1 MRFAIVLAK
10 LLCGLITAGILTAF
24 IYFSTDQSTSTGL
37 SPALIC
43 ILLLTATLMIWALIS
58 MAGDAMRYRIDSKTI
73 KEALGNARHSPM
85 FDSAQT
91 AGNIDFSELLA
102 QINEANQQTLA
113 PNFQNINEQLSM
125 FSSKNNAIGE
135 QIAAAVTALSEKLLH
150 GNSTSTGAETVLTDS
165 SDISA
170 SLSQLHTEI
179 NDLRTQTLSSLENLN
194 AQLTQMM
201 QNIGS
206 VSTLSTPPTAQSVYS
221 HVTEEA
227 NYPESVI
234 DYTQNQ
240 QPEPEETIGIE
251 TSEINDVPL
260 EDFLNDE
267 PIEEEQP
274 ADNPENTADT
284 ETSLSDVEEPTVRS
298 PSENE
303 DSGSQDNIAEEYSDN
318 ISASAET
325 TDDYS
330 AEIPEETIDTTFE
343 EPTAEAAPQDDLGA
357 ADPFGAPVD
366 SDEPVEA
373 PIAEAAPQDD
383 LGAAD
388 PFGAPVD
395 LNEPVEAPIAEAAPQ
410 DDLGAADPFG
420 APVDLNEPFEAPI
433 VEAAP
438 QDDLGAADPFGAP
451 VDLDEPFEAPIAEA
465 APQDDLGA
473 ADPFGAPVDLSGT
486 SETPIIEPEQ
496 DTLGAANPFGAP
508 MGNIAEQYEV
518 PTVEPEQ
525 NNDLGA
531 TDPFGT
537 PIGLR
542 SPYDERD
549 NDDAPMNIGAD
560 DPFGTPT
567 DFADPF
573 AISESENNDT
583 LGADDPFGSANSVN
597 ISSIEPSI
605 NNKNEPN
612 LDQIFND
619 KLASELASLE
629 IMQDTPA
636 SSQDSKNTDDIELEQ
651 FFASRR

>member
-43 ILLLTATLMIWALIS
+43 ILLLTATLMIWALVS
-58 MAGDAMRYRIDSKTI
+58 MAGDVMRYRIDSKTI

-91 AGNIDFSELLA
+91 ADKIDFSELLA

-135 QIAAAVTALSEKLLH
+135 QITAAVTALSEKLLH
-150 GNSTSTGAETVLTDS
+150 GNNASTGTETVLADS

-194 AQLTQMM
+194 AQLAQMM
-201 QNIGS
+201 QNIGA
-206 VSTLSTPPTAQSVYS
+206 VSTLSAAPTTQSVYS

-240 QPEPEETIGIE
+240 QPEPEGTIDIE

-260 EDFLNDE
+260 EDFLDDE

-284 ETSLSDVEEPTVRS
+284 EISLSDVEEPTVRS

-366 SDEPVEA
+366 SDEP
-373 PIAEAAPQDD
+373 I
-383 LGAAD
+383 
-388 PFGAPVD
+388 
-395 LNEPVEAPIAEAAPQ
+395 EAPIAEAAPQ

-433 VEAAP
+433 VEAAT

-451 VDLDEPFEAPIAEA
+451 VDLNEPFEAPIVEA

-473 ADPFGAPVDLSGT
+473 TDPFGAPVDLSGT

-531 TDPFGT
+531 ADPFGT

-636 SSQDSKNTDDIELEQ
+636 SSQDSKNADDIELEQ

>member
-1 MRFAIVLAK
+1 MGEIMRFAIVLAK

-43 ILLLTATLMIWALIS
+43 ILLLTATLMIWALVS

-135 QIAAAVTALSEKLLH
+135 QITAAVTALSEKLLH
-150 GNSTSTGAETVLTDS
+150 GNNASTGAETILADS

-194 AQLTQMM
+194 AQLAQMM
-201 QNIGS
+201 QNIGA
-206 VSTLSTPPTAQSVYS
+206 VSTLSAASTAQSVYS

-240 QPEPEETIGIE
+240 QTKPEETIDIE

-260 EDFLNDE
+260 EDFLDDE

-274 ADNPENTADT
+274 ADNPKNTADT

-366 SDEPVEA
+366 
-373 PIAEAAPQDD
+373 
-383 LGAAD
+383 
-388 PFGAPVD
+388 
-395 LNEPVEAPIAEAAPQ
+395 LNEPVEAPI
-410 DDLGAADPFG
+410 
-420 APVDLNEPFEAPI
+420 V
-433 VEAAP
+433 
-438 QDDLGAADPFGAP
+438 
-451 VDLDEPFEAPIAEA
+451 EA

-531 TDPFGT
+531 ADPFGI

-636 SSQDSKNTDDIELEQ
+636 SSQDSKNADDIELEQ

>member
-1 MRFAIVLAK
+1 MGEIMRFAIVLAK

-85 FDSAQT
+85 FDSVQT

-135 QIAAAVTALSEKLLH
+135 QITAAVTALSEKLLH
-150 GNSTSTGAETVLTDS
+150 GNNASTGAETVLTDS

-194 AQLTQMM
+194 TQLAQMM
-201 QNIGS
+201 QNIGA
-206 VSTLSTPPTAQSVYS
+206 VSTLSAAPTTQSVYS

-267 PIEEEQP
+267 QIEDEQP

-284 ETSLSDVEEPTVRS
+284 ETSLSDIEEPTVRS

-303 DSGSQDNIAEEYSDN
+303 DSGSQANIAEEYSDN

-343 EPTAEAAPQDDLGA
+343 
-357 ADPFGAPVD
+357 
-366 SDEPVEA
+366 A

-395 LNEPVEAPIAEAAPQ
+395 LNEPIEAPIAEAAPQ

-433 VEAAP
+433 V
-438 QDDLGAADPFGAP
+438 
-451 VDLDEPFEAPIAEA
+451 EA

-531 TDPFGT
+531 TNPFGT

-573 AISESENNDT
+573 AISESENNDN

-636 SSQDSKNTDDIELEQ
+636 SSQDSKNADDIELEQ
-651 FFASRR
+651 FFASHR

>member
-43 ILLLTATLMIWALIS
+43 ILLLTATRMIWALIS

-135 QIAAAVTALSEKLLH
+135 QITAAVTALSEKLLH
-150 GNSTSTGAETVLTDS
+150 GNDASTGTETVLADS

-194 AQLTQMM
+194 AQLAQMM
-201 QNIGS
+201 QNIGA
-206 VSTLSTPPTAQSVYS
+206 VSTLSAAPTTQSVYS

-240 QPEPEETIGIE
+240 QTEPEETIDIE

-260 EDFLNDE
+260 EDFLDDE

-366 SDEPVEA
+366 SDKPVEA
-373 PIAEAAPQDD
+373 PT
-383 LGAAD
+383 
-388 PFGAPVD
+388 
-395 LNEPVEAPIAEAAPQ
+395 AEAAPQ

-433 VEAAP
+433 
-438 QDDLGAADPFGAP
+438 
-451 VDLDEPFEAPIAEA
+451 AETA
-465 APQDDLGA
+465 SQDDLGA

-636 SSQDSKNTDDIELEQ
+636 SSQDSKNADDIELEQ

>member
-58 MAGDAMRYRIDSKTI
+58 MAGDIMRYRIDSKTI

-135 QIAAAVTALSEKLLH
+135 QITAAVTALSEKLLH
-150 GNSTSTGAETVLTDS
+150 GNNASTGAETVLADS

-170 SLSQLHTEI
+170 SLSQLHAEI

-194 AQLTQMM
+194 AQLAKMM
-201 QNIGS
+201 QNIGA
-206 VSTLSTPPTAQSVYS
+206 VSTLSAAPTTQSVYS

-267 PIEEEQP
+267 QIEEEQP

-318 ISASAET
+318 ISASAEAT
-325 TDDYS
+325 NDYS
-330 AEIPEETIDTTFE
+330 AEIPEETIDTAFE
-343 EPTAEAAPQDDLGA
+343 EPT
-357 ADPFGAPVD
+357 
-366 SDEPVEA
+366 
-373 PIAEAAPQDD
+373 
-383 LGAAD
+383 
-388 PFGAPVD
+388 
-395 LNEPVEAPIAEAAPQ
+395 AEAAPQ

-433 VEAAP
+433 V
-438 QDDLGAADPFGAP
+438 
-451 VDLDEPFEAPIAEA
+451 EA

-531 TDPFGT
+531 TNPFGT

-573 AISESENNDT
+573 AISESENNDN

-636 SSQDSKNTDDIELEQ
+636 SSQDNKNTDDIELEQ
-651 FFASRR
+651 FFASHR

>member
-24 IYFSTDQSTSTGL
+24 IYFSTNQDASTAGL
-37 SPALIC
+37 SPAIIC
-43 ILLLTATLMIWALIS
+43 ILLLTATLMIWALVS
-58 MAGDAMRYRIDSKTI
+58 MAGDIMRYRIDSKTI
-73 KEALGNARHSPM
+73 KDALGNARHSPV

-91 AGNIDFSELLA
+91 ADKIDFSELLA

-150 GNSTSTGAETVLTDS
+150 GNSTPTDAETFLADS

-179 NDLRTQTLSSLENLN
+179 NDLRSQTLSSLENLN

-206 VSTLSTPPTAQSVYS
+206 VSTLSTPQTAQSVYS

-240 QPEPEETIGIE
+240 QTEPEETVGIE

-260 EDFLNDE
+260 EDFLDDE

-298 PSENE
+298 PSKNE
-303 DSGSQDNIAEEYSDN
+303 DSGSQDNIAEEYSDS

-343 EPTAEAAPQDDLGA
+343 EPTAEAT
-357 ADPFGAPVD
+357 
-366 SDEPVEA
+366 
-373 PIAEAAPQDD
+373 PQDD

-395 LNEPVEAPIAEAAPQ
+395 LNEPFEAPIAEAAPQ

-438 QDDLGAADPFGAP
+438 QDDLGATNPFGAP
-451 VDLDEPFEAPIAEA
+451 I
-465 APQDDLGA
+465 
-473 ADPFGAPVDLSGT
+473 DLSGT

-573 AISESENNDT
+573 AISESENNDA

-636 SSQDSKNTDDIELEQ
+636 SSQDSKNADDIELEQ

>member
-1 MRFAIVLAK
+1 
-10 LLCGLITAGILTAF
+10 
-24 IYFSTDQSTSTGL
+24 
-37 SPALIC
+37 
-43 ILLLTATLMIWALIS
+43 
-58 MAGDAMRYRIDSKTI
+58 
-73 KEALGNARHSPM
+73 
-85 FDSAQT
+85 
-91 AGNIDFSELLA
+91 
-102 QINEANQQTLA
+102 
-113 PNFQNINEQLSM
+113 M

-135 QIAAAVTALSEKLLH
+135 QITAAVTALSEKLLH
-150 GNSTSTGAETVLTDS
+150 GNNASTGAETVLTDS

-194 AQLTQMM
+194 AQLAQMM
-201 QNIGS
+201 QSIGA
-206 VSTLSTPPTAQSVYS
+206 VSTLSAAPTTQSVYS

-240 QPEPEETIGIE
+240 QPEPEETIDIE

-260 EDFLNDE
+260 EDFLDDE

-366 SDEPVEA
+366 
-373 PIAEAAPQDD
+373 
-383 LGAAD
+383 
-388 PFGAPVD
+388 
-395 LNEPVEAPIAEAAPQ
+395 
-410 DDLGAADPFG
+410 
-420 APVDLNEPFEAPI
+420 LNEPFEAPI
-433 VEAAP
+433 VEAT
-438 QDDLGAADPFGAP
+438 
-451 VDLDEPFEAPIAEA
+451 
-465 APQDDLGA
+465 PQDDLGA

-531 TDPFGT
+531 ADPFGI

-636 SSQDSKNTDDIELEQ
+636 SSQDSKNADDIELEQ